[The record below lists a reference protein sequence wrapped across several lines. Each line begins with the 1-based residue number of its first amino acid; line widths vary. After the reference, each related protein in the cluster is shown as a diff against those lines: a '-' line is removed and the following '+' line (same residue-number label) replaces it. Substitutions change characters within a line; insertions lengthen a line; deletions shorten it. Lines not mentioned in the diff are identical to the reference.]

1 MLCAFIEG
9 DLDATGKAQ
18 IEKHLK
24 DNPQH
29 KKLLQE
35 LTAMRD
41 LVRNLPRVR
50 APIDVGD
57 SLRQKVERSLLLD
70 DSAALV
76 PERSGASRWP
86 QFFGIAAVVLL
97 FASLGFIVFK
107 AISPTLKPAVITQS
121 EAMMPMQEAEPM
133 AQALSKVSPLVSTA
147 KEMAAPG
154 PDGSRLVQGLVP
166 APQANFLR
174 SLQQLQAQ
182 NATPAQP
189 NINVI
194 RKRLADF
201 GYDIHAPEGSVLT
214 AGNDGGQPGPILMVV
229 NTSDPLATKVQIA
242 QFLSNSSGVSW
253 NVVPAAAQAPAG
265 ATTLPSTGAP
275 AVANNSIATPVAA
288 GSLAGAGASSVN
300 GSATTQPSAPQD
312 LYVAHG
318 LNAEKADAL
327 RQSLIV
333 PQNGSQVQ
341 VTMQSALS
349 LVTTRPSDLSSGQA
363 AVNST
368 KLTGEPSTQPAQAA
382 NAAVALAQPAAVTP
396 MIAAQTPADANANS
410 PGSGAPVLHEVDT
423 VIVLNPVEML
433 PSDVIAPPPA
443 APAESIT
450 TQPTLE
456 NAPLQNL
463 SPTTQPASATTQP

>member
-1 MLCAFIEG
+1 MENIEAMLCAFIEG

-70 DSAALV
+70 DSLALV

-121 EAMMPMQEAEPM
+121 EAIVPMQEAEPM
-133 AQALSKVSPLVSTA
+133 AQALSKVSPLVSVQ
-147 KEMAAPG
+147 KEMVAPG
-154 PDGSRLVQGLVP
+154 PDGPRLVQGLVP
-166 APQANFLR
+166 APQGNFLR

-182 NATPAQP
+182 NASPAQP
-189 NINVI
+189 DINVI

-253 NVVPAAAQAPAG
+253 NVVPAAAQAPA
-265 ATTLPSTGAP
+265 
-275 AVANNSIATPVAA
+275 
-288 GSLAGAGASSVN
+288 
-300 GSATTQPSAPQD
+300 
-312 LYVAHG
+312 
-318 LNAEKADAL
+318 
-327 RQSLIV
+327 
-333 PQNGSQVQ
+333 
-341 VTMQSALS
+341 
-349 LVTTRPSDLSSGQA
+349 
-363 AVNST
+363 
-368 KLTGEPSTQPAQAA
+368 
-382 NAAVALAQPAAVTP
+382 AQPLCPARAARPWQTIRLRLRRP
-396 MIAAQTPADANANS
+396 RAA
-410 PGSGAPVLHEVDT
+410 
-423 VIVLNPVEML
+423 
-433 PSDVIAPPPA
+433 
-443 APAESIT
+443 
-450 TQPTLE
+450 
-456 NAPLQNL
+456 
-463 SPTTQPASATTQP
+463 